1 LVENHLGENWGGVY
15 AELWTSLASLLRSYT
30 AAHGLHT
37 GTAAEVAWDATHIL
51 AQYKDKWL
59 DLKREG
65 ARVAWMRENGNGG
78 LLELTEHGQLRGADC
93 ENEMDTAAEAWA
105 RELMA

>member
-1 LVENHLGENWGGVY
+1 LVENHGAVY

-37 GTAAEVAWDATHIL
+37 GAAAQVEWDAAHIL
-51 AQYKDKWL
+51 AQYRDKWL
-59 DLKREG
+59 DLRREG
-65 ARVAWMRENGNGG
+65 ARVAWMRENGKGG
-78 LLELTEHGQLRGADC
+78 WLELTEGGHLRGADG
-93 ENEMDTAAEAWA
+93 ENEMDMAAEAWA